1 MYIDSLK
8 VFSALADTGSFS
20 RAGETLSI
28 SQSAVSQQISALEKK
43 LKVSLLERG
52 GRSGVVLTPEGH
64 VFLHACREILTI
76 YSAIDERLKS
86 AHQNVTGEIRIASI
100 YSIGLHE
107 LPPILR
113 EFRSAHPDIRVS
125 VDYKRCSQIYAAI
138 LAGTADIG
146 LVAFPKRRTGIHVEL
161 FGEDELVAIF
171 TPSHPLSQRET
182 ITLHDLESARF
193 VSFEPDLPTRK
204 AVDRHLRNCNVSVVQ
219 YMEFDNIETVK
230 KAVEVENAVSLVP
243 KTSITKELER
253 GSLIAREITHPL
265 MRRQLGAICKR
276 SALRPPGWKNL
287 LQSLRNPRPTDLRPA
302 LPQA

>member
-8 VFSALADTGSFS
+8 VFSALTDTGSFS
-20 RAGETLSI
+20 RAGEVLSI
-28 SQSAVSQQISALEKK
+28 SQSAVSQQINALEKK

-52 GRSGVVLTPEGH
+52 GRSGVILTPEGH
-64 VFLHACREILTI
+64 VFLHVCREILAIYKTI
-76 YSAIDERLKS
+76 DGRIKG

-107 LPPILR
+107 LPPILQV
-113 EFRSAHPDIRVS
+113 FRSAHPDIRVS
-125 VDYKRCSQIYAAI
+125 VDYKRSSQIYAAV

-146 LVAFPKRRTGIHVEL
+146 LVAFPKRRTGVHVEM

-182 ITLHDLESARF
+182 ISLQDLAAVRF
-193 VSFEPDLPTRK
+193 VAFEPDLPTRK
-204 AVDRHLRNCNVSVVQ
+204 AIDRHLRDCNVSVSH

-243 KTSITKELER
+243 KTSITKEVER
-253 GSLIAREITHPL
+253 GSLLAREITPPM

-287 LQSLRNPRPTDLRPA
+287 LESLRNPRPTDLHPA
-302 LPQA
+302 IPLG

>member
-20 RAGETLSI
+20 RAGEVLSI
-28 SQSAVSQQISALEKK
+28 SQSAVSQQVSALEKK

-64 VFLHACREILTI
+64 VFLNACREILSI
-76 YSAIDERLKS
+76 YSSIEGRMKS
-86 AHQNVTGEIRIASI
+86 AHRNATGDIRIASI

-113 EFRSAHPDIRVS
+113 NFRTTHPEIRVS
-125 VDYKRCSQIYAAI
+125 VDYKRSSQIYAAV

-171 TPSHPLSQRET
+171 TPSHPLARLET
-182 ITLHDLESARF
+182 ITLQDLASTRF

-204 AVDRHLRNCNVSVVQ
+204 AIDRHLKDFKVQ
-219 YMEFDNIETVK
+219 VFHYMEFDNIETVK

-243 KTSITKELER
+243 KTSITKEIER
-253 GSLIAREITHPL
+253 GSLIARNISHPI
-265 MRRQLGAICKR
+265 MRRQLGAICRR
-276 SALRPPGWKNL
+276 SALRPPGWKSL
-287 LQSLRNPRPTDLRPA
+287 LESLRNPCSGDPRPLSA
-302 LPQA
+302 

>member
-1 MYIDSLK
+1 MYLDSLK

-20 RAGETLSI
+20 RAGEVLLI

-64 VFLHACREILTI
+64 VFLHACREILAI
-76 YSAIDERLKS
+76 YSTIDGRLKN
-86 AHQNVTGEIRIASI
+86 AQENIAGEIRIASI

-113 EFRSAHPDIRVS
+113 EFRAAHPEIRVS
-125 VDYKRCSQIYAAI
+125 VEYKQCSQIYAAV
-138 LAGTADIG
+138 LDGAADIG
-146 LVAFPKRRTGIHVEL
+146 LVAFPKRRTGIHVES

-182 ITLHDLESARF
+182 ITLQDLSSTRF

-204 AVDRHLRNCNVSVVQ
+204 AIDKHMRECNMSVLH

-243 KTSITKELER
+243 KSSITKELEH
-253 GSLIAREITHPL
+253 GSLIAREITHPI

-276 SALRPPGWKNL
+276 STLRPPGWKSL
-287 LQSLRNPRPTDLRPA
+287 LEGLRNPRST
-302 LPQA
+302 